1 MRGFFIA
8 CVLFSI
14 GMYSYHYNEEKS
26 KRKALEEQLK
36 LVQSASKSVIKDVV
50 EASESLDVTG
60 VVEYEITVE
69 KGSGDEFTFVTSYTC
84 HGEEPPRPDVI
95 LGQIAIGDKR
105 ISSDVYMIKS
115 WKVDGEERY

>member
-26 KRKALEEQLK
+26 KRKALEEQLR
-36 LVQSASKSVIKDVV
+36 LVQSASKSVIKDV
-50 EASESLDVTG
+50 EAAIDAQSITG
-60 VVEYEITVE
+60 IVEYEITVE
-69 KGSGDEFTFVTSYTC
+69 KSSGNEFTFVTSYTC

-115 WKVDGEERY
+115 WKVDGKERY

>member
-14 GMYSYHYNEEKS
+14 GMDSYHYNEEKS

-36 LVQSASKSVIKDVV
+36 LVQSASKSVIKDV
-50 EASESLDVTG
+50 EAVIDAQSITG

-69 KGSGDEFTFVTSYTC
+69 KGSGDEFIFVTSYTC

-105 ISSDVYMIKS
+105 ISADVYAIKS